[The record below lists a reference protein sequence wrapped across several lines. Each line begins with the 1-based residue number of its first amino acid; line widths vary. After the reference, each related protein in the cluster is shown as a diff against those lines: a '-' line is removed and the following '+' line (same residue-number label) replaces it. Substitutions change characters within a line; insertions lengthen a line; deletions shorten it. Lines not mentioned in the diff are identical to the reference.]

1 LQVREYRFTKNG
13 DEPTSFTSVGNE
25 ADLAL
30 KWMTTALPDHLVR
43 LEEDG
48 WGDRQAQRLGCL
60 EVEDQLEFRGLLDGQ
75 VPGLGALEETGFPC
89 WWIREHIPKV

>member
-1 LQVREYRFTKNG
+1 
-13 DEPTSFTSVGNE
+13 VGNE
-25 ADLAL
+25 AYLAL

-75 VPGLGALEETGFPC
+75 VPGLGAL
-89 WWIREHIPKV
+89 